1 MTSGTPAPAT
11 SSPADSA
18 YATANEQFTAVA
30 NRMRIDRSMQEV
42 LRAPMRELTVNFP
55 VQMDDGRIQIF
66 TGYRVQHNVARGPA
80 KGGIRYHP
88 SVTLDEVKALAM
100 WMTWKCAVANLP
112 YGGAKGGVTVDPYGI
127 SVHELEPLTRRYA
140 TEISVII
147 GPVEDIPAPDMG
159 TDARIMAWI
168 MDTYSMNVGHS
179 VPGIVTGKP
188 ISIGGTRGRV
198 DATGRGILYITQ
210 TAVGDLDLD
219 LRECSVAVQGFGNV
233 GSVSARLFSEAG
245 AKIVAVS
252 DVSGALY
259 DPNGFDW
266 QYLAAI
272 KNTGRFLGVAD
283 TTHQHLTNEE
293 LLELPVDIL
302 VPAAMENQITALN
315 ADRVQAR
322 LIVEGANGPITPE
335 GDRILADKNVVVVPD
350 ILANSG
356 GVIVSYF
363 EWVQDI
369 QSFFWEED
377 EVNSRLHRIITRSFS
392 EVRETA
398 RAQQVSLRD
407 AAYMLAIRRVADAV
421 QTRGIF
427 P

>member
-127 SVHELEPLTRRYA
+127 SVHELERLTRRYA